1 MAAAT
6 TVEQATIRQY
16 CKVLRT
22 PTIGLQFQTLADQ
35 AIREKHTYTRY
46 LEALLAME
54 VEERE
59 RHAVARR
66 IQEARLPRLKT
77 IEDFDFSQSAVPAT
91 RIRELADGGYIGRA
105 EPVVLIGECGT
116 GKTHL
121 ATALCVAA
129 CRQKKRVRF
138 TTAAALVNELVEAKH
153 QNQLRRLLA
162 RWLRYEL
169 IAIDEVGYVPLA
181 DVGAELLFQV
191 VSDRRTGHDHHDNQ
205 FAVLGVDASLQQCPA
220 LQSTLGSCDGPRPH
234 LGNRSGIL
242 SIPPHTGET
251 SDLQIE
257 YCSLEIIDKT
267 GDPRLTL
274 SSERRL

>member
-1 MAAAT
+1 MK
-6 TVEQATIRQY
+6 EQTQALEHAGVKQY
-16 CKVLRT
+16 CKALRT

-59 RHAVARR
+59 RHTVARR
-66 IQEARLPRLKT
+66 IQDARLPRLKT

-91 RIRELADGGYIGRA
+91 RIRELADGSYIGRA

-138 TTAAALVNELVEAKH
+138 TTAAGLVNELVEAKH
-153 QNQLRRLLA
+153 QNQLRRVLA

-181 DVGAELLFQV
+181 DIGAELLFQV
-191 VSDRRTGHDHHDNQ
+191 VSDRAERATVIMTTNLPFSEWTQVFGNIRLCKALLDRVTDRAHILETGSESFRFRRTLEKRQ
-205 FAVLGVDASLQQCPA
+205 TPQTTTAASKSATNPA
-220 LQSTLGSCDGPRPH
+220 TRGST
-234 LGNRSGIL
+234 
-242 SIPPHTGET
+242 
-251 SDLQIE
+251 
-257 YCSLEIIDKT
+257 
-267 GDPRLTL
+267 
-274 SSERRL
+274 

>member
-1 MAAAT
+1 MPAVTT

-16 CKVLRT
+16 CKALRT
-22 PTIGLQFQTLADQ
+22 PTIGLQFQSLADQ

-77 IEDFDFSQSAVPAT
+77 IEDFDFSQSTVPAT

-121 ATALCVAA
+121 ATQSAVRRNAFDSQPRRPWSTNWSKPSIRTNSDA
-129 CRQKKRVRF
+129 C
-138 TTAAALVNELVEAKH
+138 LP
-153 QNQLRRLLA
+153 
-162 RWLRYEL
+162 
-169 IAIDEVGYVPLA
+169 D
-181 DVGAELLFQV
+181 
-191 VSDRRTGHDHHDNQ
+191 
-205 FAVLGVDASLQQCPA
+205 
-220 LQSTLGSCDGPRPH
+220 GSVM
-234 LGNRSGIL
+234 N
-242 SIPPHTGET
+242 
-251 SDLQIE
+251 
-257 YCSLEIIDKT
+257 
-267 GDPRLTL
+267 
-274 SSERRL
+274 

>member
-1 MAAAT
+1 MPATT
-6 TVEQATIRQY
+6 TVEQAAIRQY
-16 CKVLRT
+16 CKTLRT

-59 RHAVARR
+59 RHTVARR

-77 IEDFDFSQSAVPAT
+77 IEDFDFSQSTVPAT
-91 RIRELADGGYIGRA
+91 RIRELADGGYINRA

-138 TTAAALVNELVEAKH
+138 TTAAGLVNELVEAKH
-153 QNQLRRLLA
+153 QNQLRRVLT

-181 DVGAELLFQV
+181 DIGAELLFQV
-191 VSDRRTGHDHHDNQ
+191 VSDRAERATIIMTTNLPFSEWTQVFSNLRLCKALLDRVTDRAHILETGTESYRFRRTLEKRQ
-205 FAVLGVDASLQQCPA
+205 TPKTTTAAAKAATKPA
-220 LQSTLGSCDGPRPH
+220 TPGST
-234 LGNRSGIL
+234 
-242 SIPPHTGET
+242 
-251 SDLQIE
+251 
-257 YCSLEIIDKT
+257 
-267 GDPRLTL
+267 
-274 SSERRL
+274 